1 VHGSVHAYEKRI
13 HIRTPAQPTYRDNVG
28 VGLEC
33 SGVRVGVPVRAV
45 SSARWTR
52 IGALWWDALAVGS
65 SAAVATAAA
74 ATMCG
79 VRVSASD
86 GQHTVRLQQS

>member
-1 VHGSVHAYEKRI
+1 MRGSVHAHEKRI
-13 HIRTPAQPTYRDNVG
+13 HVRTPAQQTYRDNIG

-33 SGVRVGVPVRAV
+33 SGVSVGVPVRAV
-45 SSARWTR
+45 SPARWTR
-52 IGALWWDALAVGS
+52 TRALRWDALAVGP

-74 ATMCG
+74 AAMCG

-86 GQHTVRLQQS
+86 GQHTVRLQ